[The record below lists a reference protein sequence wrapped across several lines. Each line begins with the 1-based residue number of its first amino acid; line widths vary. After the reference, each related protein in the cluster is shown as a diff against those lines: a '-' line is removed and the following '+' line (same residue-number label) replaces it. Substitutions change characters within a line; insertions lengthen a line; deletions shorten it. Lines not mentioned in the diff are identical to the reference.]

1 MADDAVP
8 RRARF
13 RPGTVDDVE
22 RLLVIQFQS
31 PSREAV
37 TMAGSAAAAK
47 AFRAALLMRTLSNET
62 AEVIVLEFD
71 DDPVGFAELSTE
83 GDMPPLTILAGT
95 AIRSMGF
102 MGALTAGWRS
112 LARSRVEIK
121 APDGL
126 HLVELQVAPEH
137 RNKGLGAL
145 LLGEIERQAR
155 ARHALALSLTTS
167 IDNPARHLYE
177 RSGFTVELEKRNRR
191 YESITGSP
199 GRVLM
204 VKRLTT

>member
-8 RRARF
+8 RRVGF
-13 RPGTVDDVE
+13 RLGTVDDVE
-22 RLLVIQFQS
+22 RLVVIQFQS

-37 TMAGSAAAAK
+37 TMAGSVAAAR
-47 AFRAALLMRTLSNET
+47 AFRAAVLMRTLGNET
-62 AEVIVLEFD
+62 AEVIVLELD
-71 DDPVGFAELSTE
+71 DDPVGFAELSTG
-83 GDMPPLTILAGT
+83 GDMPPLTLVAGA

-102 MGALTAGWRS
+102 MGALTGGWRA

-126 HLVELQVAPEH
+126 HLVELQVAPTH
-137 RNKGLGAL
+137 RNKGFGAL
-145 LLGEIERQAR
+145 LLGEVERQAR
-155 ARHALALSLTTS
+155 ERQAPALSLTTA

-177 RSGFTVELEKRNRR
+177 RTGFTVELEKRNRR

-204 VKRLTT
+204 VKQLTT

>member
-1 MADDAVP
+1 MTDDAAH
-8 RRARF
+8 RRACF
-13 RPGTVDDVE
+13 RRGTVDDVE
-22 RLLVIQFQS
+22 RLSIIQFQS

-47 AFRAALLMRTLSNET
+47 AFRAALLVRSLSEET
-62 AEVIVLEFD
+62 AEVIVLELD

-83 GDMPPLTILAGT
+83 GDMPPLRIVVGT

-121 APDGL
+121 APDGV
-126 HLVELQVAPEH
+126 HLVELQVAPGH
-137 RNKGLGAL
+137 RNKGFGAL
-145 LLGEIERQAR
+145 LLGEVERQAR
-155 ARHALALSLTTS
+155 ERQAPALSLTTA

-177 RSGFTVELEKRNRR
+177 RMGFTVELEKRNRR
-191 YESITGSP
+191 YQSITGSP

-204 VKRLTT
+204 VKHLTT